1 MHLLRRY
8 GRGQLSVLGQ
18 LRQFDR
24 VLVTSGLRP
33 FRTSASAR
41 LKMWRWQNRSDH
53 APAINKGVL
62 CSVGDLV

>member
-1 MHLLRRY
+1 MHLLPQY

-33 FRTSASAR
+33 IPDKRIGTSQDVAMAN
-41 LKMWRWQNRSDH
+41 WSDH
-53 APAINKGVL
+53 APAINRGVL